1 MKINGN
7 VIKKIIKE
15 ELSRIL
21 EDQDG
26 FEDRVSSHDEENI
39 FHDEPPGYAKSFIN
53 SDDLY
58 NHFDLDQDGKVSI
71 EDYIASLESYLK
83 RPEVLDALKMQRYT
97 KKKIY
102 DKSNVLDTGR
112 YLRSTQYHKP
122 GENMNNPAAI
132 GIPSGG
138 KTFDIG

>member
-1 MKINGN
+1 MKLT
-7 VIKKIIKE
+7 KPLLKQIIKE
-15 ELSRIL
+15 ELSRL
-21 EDQDG
+21 LDEQDG
-26 FEDRVSSHDEENI
+26 FEERSLTHDEENI
-39 FHDEPPGYAKSFIN
+39 FRDEPPGYAKSFIN
-53 SDDLY
+53 PDDLY
-58 NHFDLDQDGKVSI
+58 NHFDLDGDGKVSI
-71 EDYIASLESYLK
+71 EDYITSLESYLR

-112 YLRSTQYHKP
+112 YLRSTQYHMP
-122 GENMNNPAAI
+122 DENMNNPAAT